1 MAILVMVY
9 GQSGTGKSSSLRN
22 LKPEQAG
29 IVNVLGKPLPFRNVN
44 GLRSLVTDDYDEIA
58 NALSKSQTPSVI
70 IDDATYLMTDE
81 FIRTARQSGYQK
93 FTDMAVKFKQLLDF
107 ARALPNNKVVYF
119 FGHIERDQDGH
130 EKFKTIGK
138 LLDEKVCV
146 EGLFTIVLKTV
157 VQDGR
162 YYFSTQNSGA
172 DTVKTP
178 MGMFE
183 NALIDND
190 LAMVDKVIREYYGV

>member
-9 GQSGTGKSSSLRN
+9 GQSGTGKSTSLRN

-29 IVNVLGKPLPFRNVN
+29 IVNVLGKPLPFRNKN
-44 GLRSLVTDDYDEIA
+44 GLKSIATDDYEQIA
-58 NALSKSQTPSVI
+58 NVLSKCATPSVV

-81 FIRTARQSGYQK
+81 FIRTARQAGYQK
-93 FTDMAVKFKQLLDF
+93 FTDMAVKFKQLLDM
-107 ARALPNNKVVYF
+107 ARALPDDKIIYF
-119 FGHIERDQDGH
+119 FGHMERDQDGH

-157 VQDGR
+157 VQDGH
-162 YYFSTQNSGA
+162 YYFSTQNSGT

-190 LAMVDKVIREYYGV
+190 LAQVDKTIREYYNA